1 MERDFGYL
9 RSVVAPRDTMYWMY
23 WIINLDE
30 IVCNRLRDDVSSVIP
45 HSSTRVLQAPSPA
58 KSILWS

>member
-30 IVCNRLRDDVSSVIP
+30 TVCHLLRDDVSGVIP
-45 HSSTRVLQAPSPA
+45 YSSTSVLLAPSPA
-58 KSILWS
+58 KSILQS

>member
-30 IVCNRLRDDVSSVIP
+30 TVCNRLRDDVSSVIP

-58 KSILWS
+58 KSILRS

>member
-9 RSVVAPRDTMYWMY
+9 RSVVAARDTIYWMY

-30 IVCNRLRDDVSSVIP
+30 TVCNRLRDDVSGVIP
-45 HSSTRVLQAPSPA
+45 HSSTYVLQAPSPA
-58 KSILWS
+58 KSILRS